1 VSTFAGTYRSRTLSR
16 LDTNALVR
24 WIGAALIIMLAIGL
38 TYGAYDRPELFAQ
51 YIIIGVAN
59 GSLIALIAL
68 GYTLVYGIVEL
79 INFAHGEV
87 FMMGAYFAL
96 TVVATTTVSTESGWL
111 LIGGAA
117 ALALIGSMAFSSA
130 INWGIDRVA
139 YRRLR
144 NAPRLAPLICAI
156 GFSFILQQMAVYW
169 KGGNPLSP
177 PALIPTEY
185 RAYNILE
192 EWFGLET
199 RIRIRPLDLAVI
211 LATIPLLL
219 ALQWF
224 IQRTRTGKAMR
235 ATAQDR
241 DAAALMGIDVN
252 RAISVAFIVGGALAG
267 AAGMIAVY
275 YINSARP
282 GMGFRYGLYAFTAA
296 VVGGIGNLK
305 GAVIGGFVIGIAWS
319 LSDGFLKTYPGG
331 HFSWWGA
338 QWTPA
343 LIFGL
348 LVVTMVFRPSGI
360 LGETTVE
367 KV

>member
-1 VSTFAGTYRSRTLSR
+1 MEQNRVINLIGIGFLAAVLAGLVYGFFDQPTLF
-16 LDTNALVR
+16 TQYMV
-24 WIGAALIIMLAIGL
+24 IGI
-38 TYGAYDRPELFAQ
+38 
-51 YIIIGVAN
+51 AN
-59 GSLIALIAL
+59 GALIALIAL

-96 TVVATTTVSTESGWL
+96 TMVAATTVTTDSGWWA
-111 LIGGAA
+111 IAGASTI
-117 ALALIGSMAFSSA
+117 ALAGAMVFSSS

-144 NAPRLAPLICAI
+144 HAPRLAPLICAI
-156 GFSFILQQMAVYW
+156 GFSFILQQLAIYW
-169 KGGNPLSP
+169 KGANPLSP
-177 PALIPTEY
+177 PPLIPSEY
-185 RAYNILE
+185 RTYNILQ
-192 EWFGLET
+192 EWFNLDT
-199 RIRIRPLDLAVI
+199 RIRVRPLDLAVV
-211 LATIPLLL
+211 LVTIPLLVL
-219 ALQWF
+219 LQWF

-241 DAAALMGIDVN
+241 EAASLMGIDVN
-252 RAISVAFIVGGALAG
+252 RAISIAFIVGGALAG

-282 GMGFRYGLYAFTAA
+282 TMGFRYGLYAFTAA
-296 VVGGIGNLK
+296 VVGGVGNLN
-305 GAVIGGFVIGIAWS
+305 GAVIGGFVIGISWS
-319 LSDGFLKTYPGG
+319 LSDGFFKDYFGG
-331 HFSWWGA
+331 WGA

-348 LVVTMVFRPSGI
+348 LVVTMIFRPSGL
-360 LGETTVE
+360 LGENTSE